1 MPSCRGVKVAII
13 GAGSTYTPEL
23 VDGLMRRRDALE
35 LDEIALVDPDRR
47 RLAVI
52 GPLAERMVARAG
64 GGVTVTDCG
73 TDLVGGVRHA
83 RFVVSQIRV
92 GGQAARDGDE
102 RLGRE
107 FGLIGQETVGV
118 GGLANALRTIPIALA
133 IARTVAD
140 HAADAT
146 LLNFTN
152 PAGLVTEALCRHGPA
167 PAIGLCNAP
176 WGIKA
181 ALSETFTCRAEDI
194 HLDYV
199 GLNHLG
205 WVRGVSVAGEERTS
219 EALEAWEQRAAQRAA
234 SGAPYWTPEGIRL
247 LEAIPNDYLLYY
259 YETPAMLAAQARRP
273 TRASEV
279 MAIEEALLVRYADPD
294 LAEKPPELDR
304 RGGAHYSEAAAALMA
319 DIVTDAGTVHVLDVP
334 NRGAIPGFPDD
345 AVVEVSVRVGA
356 AGVEPIPVPPLR
368 PDVDALVRTMKDVE
382 LLTVEAAVHGDDAAA
397 MRALAAHPLG
407 PGINRAGELWRRLR
421 ELNAGLL
428 GLLDGP
434 MAPA

>member
-1 MPSCRGVKVAII
+1 M

-23 VDGLMRRRDALE
+23 VDGLLRRRERLG

-52 GPLAERMVARAG
+52 GPLAERMVDRAG
-64 GGVTVTDCG
+64 GGVTVSDCG
-73 TDLVGGVRHA
+73 ADLVAGVERA

-92 GGQAARDGDE
+92 GGQAARDADE

-118 GGLANALRTIPIALA
+118 GGLANALRTIPVALT

-140 HAADAT
+140 HAPDAI

-152 PAGLVTEALCRHGPA
+152 PAGLVTEALCRHGPV

-181 ALSETFTCRAEDI
+181 TLAGVLTCRPDEI
-194 HLDYV
+194 ELDYV

-205 WVRGVSVAGEERTS
+205 WVRGVTVAGDDRTA
-219 EALEAWEQRAAQRAA
+219 EALADWERRAGRAAE
-234 SGAPYWTPEGIRL
+234 SGRGPYWTPEAIRL
-247 LEAIPNDYLLYY
+247 LAAIPNDYLLYY
-259 YETPAMLAAQARRP
+259 YETAAMLAAQAARP

-279 MAIEEALLVRYADPD
+279 MAIEEALLTRYADPD
-294 LAEKPPELDR
+294 LTEKPPELDL

-319 DIVTDAGTVHVLDVP
+319 DIVTDAGTVHVVDVP
-334 NRGAIPGFPDD
+334 NRGAIPGLPDD
-345 AVVEVSVRVGA
+345 VVVEVSARVGQ
-356 AGVEPIPVPPLR
+356 PVSCPSPWL
-368 PDVDALVRTMKDVE
+368 PCARTS
-382 LLTVEAAVHGDDAAA
+382 TRWFG
-397 MRALAAHPLG
+397 R
-407 PGINRAGELWRRLR
+407 
-421 ELNAGLL
+421 
-428 GLLDGP
+428 
-434 MAPA
+434 